1 MEEPEQDNEKIVI
14 TQRFIDA
21 LDYLIDSGRV
31 KNVTEFEKMTG
42 FRAQRITGMR
52 AFLKG
57 DVKAKG
63 HYAGTQHLKTLKDLY
78 NVSMDFIFD
87 GTMPIVVD
95 PVEEKEDSVVP
106 EVASEIK
113 FLKQEIKLL
122 RERFDFLNE
131 KIELYKQLLSQR
143 LS

>member
-1 MEEPEQDNEKIVI
+1 MEQLEQDNEKIVI

-31 KNVTEFEKMTG
+31 KNVTEFEKATG

-57 DVKAKG
+57 DEKSKG
-63 HYAGTQHLKTLKDLY
+63 HYAGTHHLKTLKDLY
-78 NVSMDFIFD
+78 NVSMDYIFD
-87 GTMPIVVD
+87 GKTPIVVD
-95 PVEEKEDSVVP
+95 PIKEKEPVVP
-106 EVASEIK
+106 EISSEIK

-122 RERFDFLNE
+122 REKFDFMNE
-131 KIELYKQLLSQR
+131 KIELYKQQFSQKLS
-143 LS
+143 

>member
-1 MEEPEQDNEKIVI
+1 MEEPEQDDQKIVI

-31 KNVTEFEKMTG
+31 KNVTEFERLTG

-63 HYAGTQHLKTLKDLY
+63 HYAGTQHLKTLKDHF

-87 GTMPIVVD
+87 GKTPIVVD
-95 PVEEKEDSVVP
+95 PVEEKEDALVP
-106 EVASEIK
+106 EVVSEIK
-113 FLKQEIKLL
+113 SLKQEIKFL
-122 RERFDFLNE
+122 REKFEFMNE
-131 KIELYKQLLSQR
+131 KIELYKQLVIQKLS
-143 LS
+143 